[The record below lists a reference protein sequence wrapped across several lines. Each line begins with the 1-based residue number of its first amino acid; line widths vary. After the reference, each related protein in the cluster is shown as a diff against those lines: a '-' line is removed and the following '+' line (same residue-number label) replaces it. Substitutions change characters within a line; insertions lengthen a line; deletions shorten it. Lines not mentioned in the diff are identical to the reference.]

1 MKRISVSFCL
11 MLLSASMLHAIDI
24 GTILGGP
31 FQGTS
36 FTAEEKALIRKAA
49 EESDCTVTFG
59 GDGTLTII
67 DKKTRD
73 KVVFSPSR
81 QEYILYD
88 GADNLI
94 GSYGSQTNVEA
105 NAFGNQ
111 IPNFSDSGLE
121 VTSTYHDGSS
131 YGIMLKGTKE
141 HAKSYIAKLKGK
153 GFTKDVAE
161 DAQELAQYGIST
173 ITFSGSNQAGYT
185 AVFTY
190 SEMAG
195 KVHISLVVSK

>member
-1 MKRISVSFCL
+1 

-73 KVVFSPSR
+73 KVVFSLPVR
-81 QEYILYD
+81 
-88 GADNLI
+88 N
-94 GSYGSQTNVEA
+94 
-105 NAFGNQ
+105 
-111 IPNFSDSGLE
+111 
-121 VTSTYHDGSS
+121 TSSMMVPT
-131 YGIMLKGTKE
+131 T
-141 HAKSYIAKLKGK
+141 
-153 GFTKDVAE
+153 
-161 DAQELAQYGIST
+161 
-173 ITFSGSNQAGYT
+173 
-185 AVFTY
+185 
-190 SEMAG
+190 
-195 KVHISLVVSK
+195 